1 MKPIDQA
8 LQALIQ
14 REPTP
19 EEIAKFYRIKETCG
33 FSDHDAVWSLL
44 LAFGHYEI
52 LYGEIPQKITEQAR
66 QLLADQKLALEA
78 AAEAAE
84 RAVRASLIEH
94 VSKTAREMA
103 DRAVEAGKVL
113 ASADSRRKFTFA
125 ALGAFAIS
133 IPAACLLTYGAY
145 TAGAQSGA
153 NEAAADAAWA
163 RSPEGRA
170 ARSLAKLNNV
180 QAMLEC
186 PTYQVRK
193 EGTATYCVPFDE
205 RTNRSFGWRIK

>member
-8 LQALIQ
+8 LQTLIQ

-19 EEIAKFYRIKETCG
+19 DEIAKFYRIKDTCG
-33 FSDHDAVWSLL
+33 FSDHDSVWSLL

-66 QLLADQKLALEA
+66 QLLADHKIALEA

-84 RAVRASLIEH
+84 RAVRASLIEQ

-103 DRAVEAGKVL
+103 DRAVEAGKIL
-113 ASADSRRKFTFA
+113 ASADSRRKFAFAILA
-125 ALGAFAIS
+125 ALAIS
-133 IPAACLLTYGAY
+133 IPATALLAYGAY
-145 TAGAQSGA
+145 SAGARSAA
-153 NEAAADAAWA
+153 NEAVADAVWA

-193 EGTATYCVPFDE
+193 EGNSTYCVPFDE